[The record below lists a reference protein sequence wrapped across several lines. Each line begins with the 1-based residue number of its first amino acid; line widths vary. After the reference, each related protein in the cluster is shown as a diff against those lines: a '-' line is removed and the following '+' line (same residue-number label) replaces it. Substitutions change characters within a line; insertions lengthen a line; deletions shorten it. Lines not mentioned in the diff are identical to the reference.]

1 MEAML
6 GALPKVLAA
15 SFPCPALGTADPM
28 AVSNG
33 LAEVFGVLAEPKD
46 AKAPDPRPKALD
58 APPVGDVKPPG
69 VVVKGLAL
77 L

>member
-1 MEAML
+1 M
-6 GALPKVLAA
+6 
-15 SFPCPALGTADPM
+15 
-28 AVSNG
+28 
-33 LAEVFGVLAEPKD
+33 AEVFGVLAEPKD

-69 VVVKGLAL
+69 VVLKGLAL